1 MAQKQVTVG
10 GIDMHAMVNQLRQE
24 KQAHDQSV
32 ENLTLKE
39 LREKV
44 SVVVLLAPMRQESFL
59 TALL

>member
-44 SVVVLLAPMRQESFL
+44 SVVVLLAPMRQ
-59 TALL
+59 